1 MYCLQFRG
9 GTCDGGRRNNNVK
22 NKTNFK
28 GVNMDELIVV
38 KQLPVIVEHLQQVK
52 EEVTAK
58 VNDALNLI
66 CTEDTIQ
73 EVKKTRAELSKE
85 FTFWEEKR
93 KEVKKAVLSPYEQF
107 EAIYKD
113 CITEGYKTA
122 DKELKA
128 KIDTVENELKAQK
141 QKELSEYFDELI
153 CAAELETN
161 KPLFEWVKLT
171 DANINITLSTSLKK
185 LKEQAKAFVDRICDD
200 LKLIDTQE
208 SAQEI
213 LYEYQKS
220 LNVSGAIT
228 TVVNRHKAIAEA
240 NAWEQDKKVKQEAQ
254 AEAVAKVEAI
264 APPKVEE
271 ETLTVAFKVTAT
283 RTKLKALKEF
293 LKQGGYD
300 YE

>member
-1 MYCLQFRG
+1 M
-9 GTCDGGRRNNNVK
+9 N
-22 NKTNFK
+22 
-28 GVNMDELIVV
+28 ELIIV
-38 KQLPVIVEHLQQVK
+38 KQLPVIVEHLQVVK
-52 EEVTAK
+52 EEINEK
-58 VNDALNLI
+58 VEKALSLV
-66 CTEDTIQ
+66 CTEETIQ
-73 EVKKTRAELSKE
+73 EVKRTRAELSKD

-113 CITEGYKTA
+113 CITEGYKKA
-122 DKELKA
+122 DKELKE
-128 KIDTVENELKAQK
+128 KIDAVENDLKEHK
-141 QKELSEYFDELI
+141 RVELSEYFDELI

-161 KPLFEWVKLT
+161 KPLFEWVKLS

-208 SAQEI
+208 HAQEI

-240 NAWEQDKKVKQEAQ
+240 NAMFEDQKAKQAAKE
-254 AEAVAKVEAI
+254 EAVAKVEAI

-271 ETLTVAFKVTAT
+271 ETLTVAFTVTAT
-283 RTKLKALKEF
+283 RSKLKALKEF
-293 LKQGGYD
+293 LKKGEYK

>member
-1 MYCLQFRG
+1 
-9 GTCDGGRRNNNVK
+9 
-22 NKTNFK
+22 
-28 GVNMDELIVV
+28 MDELIVV

-52 EEVTAK
+52 EEVTNK

-66 CTEDTIQ
+66 CTEDTLQ
-73 EVKKTRAELSKE
+73 EAKKTRAELSKE

-113 CITEGYKTA
+113 CITEGYKIA

-128 KIDTVENELKAQK
+128 KIDTVEDELKAQRR
-141 QKELSEYFDELI
+141 KELTEYFDEYKTSKNIPL
-153 CAAELETN
+153 EL
-161 KPLFEWVKLT
+161 KLD
-171 DANINITLSTSLKK
+171 DANVNITLSVSNKK
-185 LKEQAKAFVDRICDD
+185 LKEQVKAFLDRIGDD
-200 LKLIDTQE
+200 LSLIETQE
-208 SAQEI
+208 YKDEI
-213 LYEYQKS
+213 LYEYKKS
-220 LNVSGAIT
+220 LSSSGTIT

-240 NAWEQDKKVKQEAQ
+240 NAWEQEQKVKQEAQ
-254 AEAVAKVEAI
+254 TEAVAKVEAI
-264 APPKVEE
+264 APPTVEE

-283 RTKLKALKEF
+283 KTKLKALKEF